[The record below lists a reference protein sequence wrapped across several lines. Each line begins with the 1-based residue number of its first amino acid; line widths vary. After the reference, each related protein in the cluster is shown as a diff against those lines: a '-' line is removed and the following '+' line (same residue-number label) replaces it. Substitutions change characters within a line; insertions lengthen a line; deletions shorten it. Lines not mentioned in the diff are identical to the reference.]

1 MRRWIGTIIVCHKDG
16 QSVRGM
22 TRQHISRGGAVADGE
37 CLLKAIKIDLSEE
50 LKEIEIM
57 PVADYHWADPNSDHG
72 KIVRDIE
79 YIRTHDNVY
88 CVLNGDLMDC
98 AIASSIGDTYG
109 STATPMDELRACVEL
124 FKPIAHKCLCV
135 VPGNHEARHYRTNGI
150 DLTEL
155 MCRQLGIEDR
165 YSPTTALIFLRLGR
179 DCVPQHHGR
188 KVAYT
193 IFCSHGNG
201 GGKKEGGKIQRLVD
215 LSTIVDADI
224 YVVGH
229 THLPALLKDSFARPN
244 MANSSITYGTRLY
257 INTSAKLNYGGY
269 GETGGFKPPCTD
281 TPIIH
286 LSGTRKE
293 MRATI

>member
-1 MRRWIGTIIVCHKDG
+1 M
-16 QSVRGM
+16 
-22 TRQHISRGGAVADGE
+22 QHIAGWGGCLWRE
-37 CLLKAIKIDLSEE
+37 CLLKPIKIDLSENFN
-50 LKEIEIM
+50 EIDIL
-57 PVADYHWADPNSDHG
+57 PVADYHWADPNSDHD
-72 KIVRDIE
+72 KIVADLT
-79 YIRTHDNVY
+79 YIKEHENCF

-109 STATPMDELRACVEL
+109 ASLSPMEELRVCTEL
-124 FKPIAHKCLCV
+124 FAPIANKILCV

-165 YSPTTALIFLRLGR
+165 YSSTTALIFIRFGETSGR
-179 DCVPQHHGR
+179 THNR

-193 IFCSHGNG
+193 MYVSHGNG
-201 GGKKEGGKIQRLVD
+201 GGRKEGGKIQRLVD

-224 YVVGH
+224 YFCGH
-229 THLPALLKDSFARPN
+229 THLPAMLKDGFARPN

-257 INTSAKLNYGGY
+257 VNTSAKLNYGGY
-269 GETGGFKPPCTD
+269 GDTQGFKVPCTD

-293 MRATI
+293 MRATL

>member
-1 MRRWIGTIIVCHKDG
+1 MKP
-16 QSVRGM
+16 
-22 TRQHISRGGAVADGE
+22 
-37 CLLKAIKIDLSEE
+37 IKIDLSENF
-50 LKEIEIM
+50 KEIDIM
-57 PVADYHWADPNSDHG
+57 PVADYHWADPNSDHD
-72 KIVRDIE
+72 KIVADLT
-79 YIRTHDNVY
+79 YIKEHENCF

-109 STATPMDELRACVEL
+109 ASLSPMEELRVCTEL
-124 FKPIAHKCLCV
+124 FAPIANKILCV

-165 YSPTTALIFLRLGR
+165 YSSTTALLFIRFGETSGR
-179 DCVPQHHGR
+179 THNR

-193 IFCSHGNG
+193 MYVSHGNG
-201 GGKKEGGKIQRLVD
+201 GGRKEAGKIQRLVD
-215 LSTIVDADI
+215 LSAIVDADI
-224 YVVGH
+224 YLCGH
-229 THLPALLKDSFARPN
+229 THLPAMLKDGFARPN

-257 INTSAKLNYGGY
+257 VNTSAKLTLGGY
-269 GETGGFKPPCTD
+269 GDTQGFKVPCTD

-286 LSGTRKE
+286 LFGTRKE